1 MPGILIALREK
12 SSFLPIF
19 HLKTTFPPMKT
30 MFPPYKMICPPL
42 KTICPLRKDSEK
54 GRMDGKKTCKNAV
67 IGGKV
72 PDFSRHFP
80 LG

>member
-1 MPGILIALREK
+1 
-12 SSFLPIF
+12 
-19 HLKTTFPPMKT
+19 MKT

-42 KTICPLRKDSEK
+42 KTICPPRKDSEK